1 MVKSY
6 SIFPHS
12 FHHLFVPKGGL
23 LGHTFSHMLGDQ
35 FKALKDGDR
44 FFFTHSNGDNM
55 MGLHK
60 QIQDMIMNRTLRDVM
75 CQNTGNIPEL
85 PANVFRKDDTLVS
98 CEEIADLDFDSIAKI
113 ISGHNNDVEATSSSS
128 YETSP
133 SYEEPSKD
141 IYI

>member
-1 MVKSY
+1 
-6 SIFPHS
+6 
-12 FHHLFVPKGGL
+12 
-23 LGHTFSHMLGDQ
+23 MLGDQ

-44 FFFTHSNGDNM
+44 FFFTHSNGEDM

-60 QIQDMIMNRTLRDVM
+60 QIQNMIMNRTLRDVM

-85 PANVFRKDDTLVS
+85 PANVFKKDDTLVS
-98 CEEIADLDFDSIAKI
+98 CEEIVDLDFDSIAKI
-113 ISGHNNDVEATSSSS
+113 ISGHNSDVESTPSSL

-133 SYEEPSKD
+133 NYEEPSKD